1 MCSDSTLVDCAEGQV
16 CITTPVRSSALVSE
30 DDKTVENST
39 VTFRYSACSGDAK
52 VDCAKIR
59 DKITEIY
66 NGTEFSK
73 VFAEGKFKIVNNI
86 NKMFDD
92 MDFTTPF
99 GKIGDFGKKMEEW
112 GKKINERGAQIEKEM
127 KTVFSGLGSIFGDN
141 WINNFVKRDENAAT
155 PADKSGAK
163 DAAKATST
171 PAAKAT
177 PAIKP
182 ADEKE
187 NGGST
192 ASLKVKSYSLI
203 LGDCKESTI
212 KRT

>member
-1 MCSDSTLVDCAEGQV
+1 MIKRWRTAQLRLGTVLAVGMLKWTAQKSETKSPKFTTAQSFQKCLLAEG
-16 CITTPVRSSALVSE
+16 E
-30 DDKTVENST
+30 
-39 VTFRYSACSGDAK
+39 
-52 VDCAKIR
+52 
-59 DKITEIY
+59 
-66 NGTEFSK
+66 
-73 VFAEGKFKIVNNI
+73 FKIVNNI

-99 GKIGDFGKKMEEW
+99 GKIGDLGKKMEEW
-112 GKKINERGAQIEKEM
+112 GKKMNERGAQIEKEM
-127 KTVFSGLGSIFGDN
+127 KTAFSGLGSIFGDN

-163 DAAKATST
+163 DAAKAT
-171 PAAKAT
+171 
-177 PAIKP
+177 PAIEP

-192 ASLKVKSYSLI
+192 ASLKSYSLI